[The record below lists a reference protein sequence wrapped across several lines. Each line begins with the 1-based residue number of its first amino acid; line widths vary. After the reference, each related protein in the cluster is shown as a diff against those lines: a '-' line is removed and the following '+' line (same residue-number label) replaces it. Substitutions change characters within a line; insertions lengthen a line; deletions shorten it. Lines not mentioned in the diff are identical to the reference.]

1 MFKTNQWAYQWIQ
14 MPQAQEIAFSRKK
27 NITTHG
33 TIFFN
38 NLPIVKEYIQKRLGM
53 FLDNKLRNLVHIN

>member
-1 MFKTNQWAYQWIQ
+1 

-38 NLPIVKEYIQKRLGM
+38 NLPIVKEYIQKLLGM
-53 FLDNKLRNLVHIN
+53 FLDKKLRNLVHIN